1 MTSDNSKHNTE
12 LKFFETIRRDL
23 TEEDIFRKA
32 RSEMRDLKD
41 FYIDPDKKLR
51 LDKMHWL
58 KRFFF
63 IMWWVLRGMF
73 FKLTPLRRILLLI
86 GVVLIISSRS
96 ISFEHTNVRTNEGL
110 MGGVLILI
118 VLMLELK
125 DKLLA
130 RSELEAGKKV
140 QLALMPDQCP
150 TVPGWELWLCTR
162 PANEVGGDLVDFITI
177 SDNRFGITIA
187 DIAGKGLQAALLT
200 TKLQATIRAL
210 IDEYNSLSKL
220 VSKIN
225 NIFFRDSLRN
235 IFASLL
241 YVEITPNSNKIN
253 YVNAGHL
260 PPVLIKSDSIKELDK
275 GEAALGLMN
284 NNRYTEKTRKLKT
297 GEIFFAYSDGL
308 TEAQNEHG
316 QFFGSERLF
325 KLLQDMKTSS
335 PKHIGERI
343 IFEIGQFI
351 GEARVNDDLSL
362 IILKKLP

>member
-1 MTSDNSKHNTE
+1 MTSDNSKQNAE
-12 LKFFETIRRDL
+12 PKFFNTIRRDL

-63 IMWWVLRGMF
+63 IMWWVLKGMF

-86 GVVLIISSRS
+86 GVVLIVSSRS

-110 MGGVLILI
+110 LGGILILI

-162 PANEVGGDLVDFITI
+162 PANEVGGDLVDFIKI
-177 SDNRFGITIA
+177 SDKRFGLAIA

-210 IDEYNSLSKL
+210 IDEYDFLSKL

-225 NIFFRDSLRN
+225 DIFFRDSLRN

-241 YVEITPNSNKIN
+241 YAEIAPNSGKFS

-260 PPVLIKSDSIKELDK
+260 PPVLIKAGNINELNK
-275 GEAALGLMN
+275 GEAALGLMSEN
-284 NNRYTEKTRKLKT
+284 NYTEQVIELQA
-297 GEIFFAYSDGL
+297 GDIFFAYSDGL

-316 QFFGSERLF
+316 QFYGSEKLF
-325 KLLQDMKTSS
+325 KLLQDMKTSA
-335 PKHIGERI
+335 PKQIGERI

-351 GEARVNDDLSL
+351 GDARANDDLSL
-362 IILKKLP
+362 IILKKV